1 MAAARQERVLKGAA
15 KALLAAVAAL
25 PDRQALERLT
35 AWQAGEGPGLRR
47 RALLAARIVL
57 MRRLLAEP
65 RPVVVAVAPA
75 LPEPAPEVVLPPVV
89 EAVVEVVVA
98 PAPRPAR
105 PAKTKMTTFSLE
117 DAAKLLMTSA
127 ADDPEEPE
135 AGAVIGAA
143 ELGGEPVLAGGETP
157 EAAFRPAGW
166 THMAASVDAPLDGT
180 GEVLWQ
186 ADAAAGS
193 VEVTDVEVAQG
204 RLEQMDHPPEGAL
217 AEGAAEPEAVQD
229 SLPMPETPLPPY
241 RKSRSTKVLQM
252 DIGAQFAAMA
262 EDRGP
267 ALAAEQ
273 VPAAL
278 PATLDASFAA
288 LDGLEDLAQVTPGR
302 DAPKRATAQPGKG
315 KPGKG
320 KPVSVGD
327 MGAQFAALDALQEAE
342 VAAPGQAPAKPART
356 IDLSAQFAALQ
367 DPDA

>member
-1 MAAARQERVLKGAA
+1 MAAARQETVLKGAA

-35 AWQAGEGPGLRR
+35 LWQAGEGPGLRR

-75 LPEPAPEVVLPPVV
+75 LPEPAPEVVLPPIV
-89 EAVVEVVVA
+89 EAVVEVVA

-135 AGAVIGAA
+135 AGMAELAA
-143 ELGGEPVLAGGETP
+143 ELGGEPVLAGGETA

-193 VEVTDVEVAQG
+193 AEVTDVEVAQG

-267 ALAAEQ
+267 ALAAEPG
-273 VPAAL
+273 PAAL

-288 LDGLEDLAQVTPGR
+288 LDGLEDLAQVAPGR
-302 DAPKRATAQPGKG
+302 DAPKRAAAQPGKG

-320 KPVSVGD
+320 KPVAVGD

>member
-1 MAAARQERVLKGAA
+1 MAAARQDRVLKGAA
-15 KALLAAVAAL
+15 KALLAAVSAL

-35 AWQAGEGPGLRR
+35 QWQAGEGPGLRR

-75 LPEPAPEVVLPPVV
+75 LPEPAPEVVVPPVV
-89 EAVVEVVVA
+89 EAVVEVVAA

-127 ADDPEEPE
+127 ADDPEESE
-135 AGAVIGAA
+135 AGMAA
-143 ELGGEPVLAGGETP
+143 AAPGGEPVLDGGETP

-166 THMAASVDAPLDGT
+166 THMAAAVDAPLDGAD
-180 GEVLWQ
+180 EVLWQ
-186 ADAAAGS
+186 ADAAAGF

-204 RLEQMDHPPEGAL
+204 RLEQMDDL
-217 AEGAAEPEAVQD
+217 AEGAEAQDAAEPEAVQD
-229 SLPMPETPLPPY
+229 NMPVPETPLPPY

-262 EDRGP
+262 DDGGP

-278 PATLDASFAA
+278 PATLDASLAA
-288 LDGLEDLAQVTPGR
+288 LDGLEDLAQGAPGR
-302 DAPKRATAQPGKG
+302 DTPKRAAA

-320 KPVSVGD
+320 KPVAVGN
-327 MGAQFAALDALQEAE
+327 MGAQFAALEALQEAE
-342 VAAPGQAPAKPART
+342 VAALGQAPAKPAQT
-356 IDLSAQFAALQ
+356 IDLAAQFAALQ